1 MSYFYL
7 LYHKATRKDFP
18 HDLDKSRSTISHYL
32 NKLIELDIVE
42 KFLDNNKVKYRL
54 KNEKATDKV
63 LIQYKKSLL
72 DEWVHYLFNYIDEVR
87 ADKLLLRLH
96 IFLNRTDM
104 TKSDELEKIFLKYFR
119 ILITDSYLRI
129 RSSF

>member
-1 MSYFYL
+1 M
-7 LYHKATRKDFP
+7 
-18 HDLDKSRSTISHYL
+18 

-104 TKSDELEKIFLKYFR
+104 TKSDELEKIFLKYFH